1 MRRSGLQRAGTAVE
15 IIHVLNRASPQR
27 DDELGHGFGLLRW
40 QQQVRVIRHRYI
52 RVQRTFRLT
61 QGFTQPMQ
69 VTVVFILGGEALPI
83 VCRAARYE
91 VERCRDGYGGVWAF
105 LHATKLIR
113 TSSLWS

>member
-15 IIHVLNRASPQR
+15 IIHVLNIASPQR

-52 RVQRTFRLT
+52 RVQRTFRLA

-83 VCRAARYE
+83 VAALHDMKWNV
-91 VERCRDGYGGVWAF
+91 VEMDTGASGHFCM
-105 LHATKLIR
+105 LPN
-113 TSSLWS
+113 